1 MRKRPLTEQE
11 KRQARHD
18 YVTDPSASYRSLAA
32 EYGVSES
39 AMLRVLRPVVR
50 ERGGVV
56 RATLSTE
63 KMLQMHRDGL
73 TMSEIGRQAGI
84 TESAVSRRLASYN
97 RNREAV

>member
-1 MRKRPLTEQE
+1 MNRPMTKAEIE
-11 KRQARHD
+11 QARAD
-18 YVTDPSASYRSLAA
+18 YAADPCASHRTLAA

-39 AMLRVLRPVVR
+39 AMLRALRGVVR
-50 ERGGVV
+50 PRGGVV

-73 TMSEIGRQAGI
+73 TMTEIGRQAGI
-84 TESAVSRRLASYN
+84 TESAVSRRLASI